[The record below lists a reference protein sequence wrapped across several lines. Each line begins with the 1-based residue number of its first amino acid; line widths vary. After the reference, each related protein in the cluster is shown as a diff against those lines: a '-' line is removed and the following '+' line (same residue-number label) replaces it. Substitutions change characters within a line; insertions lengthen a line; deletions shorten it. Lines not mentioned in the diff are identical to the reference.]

1 MNAYTNV
8 AQLFEKLTDTERN
21 ILFALL
27 CMLDSRGDNYNGKSK
42 ALFHFLDEKDNTP
55 TFTEVE
61 NHLYPTGG
69 KSTFHRLLL
78 RFSEKIE
85 EAMLLDTNL
94 YRAERYSELQRQKL
108 KATKSL
114 LKARMYLYW
123 KQEKHV
129 ERLCTNVIET
139 AQKFEFMGIW
149 LQALEL
155 LGELPFYA
163 TNEKAS
169 IKLEKQ
175 YTAVIGMMQL
185 VNEAVRVW
193 HTNKQPFLL
202 NDSDL
207 LSIEIKTES
216 LQLALKRN
224 YSVKADL
231 LIRLLKARL
240 TVSKKQYTDAK
251 RLFKSAIDLITE
263 KSDLVE
269 SRLIGDARLNY
280 AETLFILYRF
290 KECIAE
296 CEFINALEEQPD
308 ETKIRTLEIEFKAR
322 FYTQQFTGAQS
333 ALNTLLA
340 MNGVNSEQ
348 RYIWRLWF
356 SQLLIIQDQHTAA
369 ADLLSEL
376 ILQKQYMAKYGFCV
390 IQLLIAA
397 NAKTEKNEKFVIHLN
412 KWIQRISFKEDNSE
426 REQKI
431 CVLLQSLYANGFNFR
446 QTLLEHQELIF
457 WLQQPE
463 NWSIHSNELIR
474 FEDWFFSMRTNS
486 NLIVSTPKYNTP
498 EQIFNPVESINQA
511 ENELTA
517 Q

>member
-55 TFTEVE
+55 TFAEVE

-108 KATKSL
+108 KASKSL

-139 AQKFEFMGIW
+139 AQKFEFMGIR

-163 TNEKAS
+163 THEKAS

-185 VNEAVRVW
+185 ANEAVRVW
-193 HTNKQPFLL
+193 HNSKQPFLL
-202 NDSDL
+202 NDSNL
-207 LSIEIKTES
+207 LPIEIKTES

-231 LIRLLKARL
+231 HIRLLNARI

-263 KSDLVE
+263 KSDIIE

-280 AETLFILYRF
+280 AETLFILCSF

-296 CEFINALEEQPD
+296 CEIINALAEQPD
-308 ETKIRTLEIEFKAR
+308 ESKIRTLEIEFKAR
-322 FYTQQFTGAQS
+322 FYVEHYAGARII
-333 ALNTLLA
+333 LNTLLV
-340 MNGVNSEQ
+340 MNGVSSEQ
-348 RYIWRLWF
+348 QYIWRLWF
-356 SQLLIIQDQHTAA
+356 SQLLIVDEKYSEAA
-369 ADLLSEL
+369 ELLTEL
-376 ILQKQYMAKYGFCV
+376 IAQRYFMSKYGLCV
-390 IQLLIAA
+390 IQMLVAA
-397 NAKTEKNEKFVIHLN
+397 TESTSQKEKVVFHLS
-412 KWIQRISFKEDNSE
+412 KWIRRFADSEILTE

-431 CVLLQSLYANGFNFR
+431 NVMLSVLHSNEFNYK
-446 QTLLEHQELIF
+446 QTILE
-457 WLQQPE
+457 QPE
-463 NWSIHSNELIR
+463 LLNWLREPGNWSIHSNELIR
-474 FEDWFFSMRTNS
+474 FEEWLIAMRTHS
-486 NLIVSTPKYNTP
+486 KLVISVPRYYAEELINVHVNKETQPT
-498 EQIFNPVESINQA
+498 VNQ
-511 ENELTA
+511 
-517 Q
+517 